1 MTVNTILINMPVQI
15 KGYTIKNEDDSY
27 SIFLNARMA
36 SNQIEKTFEHEIEH
50 IKNEDFEKEQVQRIE
65 AYTHG
70 LKCCDKTT

>member
-1 MTVNTILINMPVQI
+1 MTVNTILLDTPTPI
-15 KGYTIKNEDDSY
+15 KGQTIKNEDGSY

-65 AYTHG
+65 AYAHS
-70 LKCCDKTT
+70 LKS